1 MRRRAI
7 FPLLLCLA
15 TTCATPAWALDRTVL
30 DLSVQEPDH
39 EGADSRGPL
48 LVRELMRQA
57 VLIAARDEL
66 GLATRDE
73 ALREPIPEE
82 EQASVLMS
90 VTTGESAVFKLR
102 RGSKVFSR
110 IELDYKGREAN
121 YDVLV
126 SKFEKLSRHELVAAL
141 RSAGFTGKPLAR
153 DMKRGPLPDGMKARL
168 ERFTFW
174 DQLEAAREL
183 HGLMAR
189 SGETPER
196 LGALAR
202 AYANLGVLVEGQWSV
217 AHKVFKA
224 RALLYA
230 ERLRVLDDED
240 ADDDWVRSVR
250 GYVRGLAG
258 LHAFALADLDA
269 VSGAPSSAKA
279 VAAWLHG
286 DRAWL
291 ETDERARAHPVFSKL
306 LSFVALEDTR
316 AVELEREKAL
326 ELLAAEPECYR
337 VLDVLA
343 TIAPVESR
351 DAWTA
356 RGPELLEST
365 LATRLEALPGLP
377 DEAKARGKK
386 GVARAVAA
394 LVAAADGDREEP
406 SWAVLGRVL
415 EDTAILQAYR
425 RIDYLQADRKGELA
439 DYVDGLRALL
449 RHHPYGKFLRS
460 FAFERSSAERKELL
474 EDMEIADASYDHV
487 PLITGTWGEAGE
499 TRGQGAWNGAYFHLD
514 SIERDARQIV
524 VSSGQSSPDQLRRNA
539 GWLQGVSP
547 HSALAVA
554 TRFRVEWE
562 KIAAY
567 AADQEARSQSPDVL
581 EALAEHWDKA
591 RKPRPALRCWRKRV
605 ALSPDAFA
613 LLHLAEAQ
621 ERAGELEG
629 WLKTLDVYFEK
640 TPGGRDHAALKTK
653 VARRLLE
660 GGHAAEAIPY
670 AVAAAEREEEAALL
684 CAAECFERTGDL
696 ASAERWMKRLSECY
710 AAHGADWFTWC
721 KRTGAGSVEAARA
734 WGESFAKTWSESSD
748 PATVVYAA
756 RFYLLAGETKRAV
769 RAARVV
775 AEGRH
780 DSFFGLHVAILSKV
794 AERRES
800 ALEDVM
806 ENGTGAPSLV
816 LLARVLE
823 PCLEHAERL
832 DESGVEAV
840 RAQADPLERA
850 RLDYLVGL
858 FLEARSRPDAAR
870 AHYERCLDEDEPR
883 SEVPEHALA
892 RDGLKRLASS
902 R

>member
-1 MRRRAI
+1 MRRAI
-7 FPLLLCLA
+7 LPLLLFL
-15 TTCATPAWALDRTVL
+15 ATPAWAADRTVV

-39 EGADSRGPL
+39 EGTDARGPL
-48 LVRELMRQA
+48 LIRELMRQA

-66 GLATRDE
+66 GLRTRDE

-82 EQASVLMS
+82 EQIDVLMAL
-90 VTTGESAVFKLR
+90 TTDESAVFKLR

-110 IELDYKGREAN
+110 VQLDMKGHEAS

-126 SKFEKLSRHELVAAL
+126 SKFEKLSRHELVDAL

-153 DMKRGPLPDGMKARL
+153 DMKRGPLPDGIKARL
-168 ERFTFW
+168 ERFTVWEQFA
-174 DQLEAAREL
+174 AAREL
-183 HGLMAR
+183 HGLMSR

-202 AYANLGVLVEGQWSV
+202 AYANLGLLVEGHWSV

-258 LHAFALADLDA
+258 LHAFALSDLDA
-269 VSGAPSSAKA
+269 VSSAPSSARA
-279 VAAWLHG
+279 VAAWIQG

-306 LSFVALEDTR
+306 LAFVALEDTR
-316 AVELEREKAL
+316 ALELERAKAL

-343 TIAPVESR
+343 TIAPVGSR

-365 LATRLEALPGLP
+365 LATRLEGLSGLA

-394 LVAAADGDREEP
+394 LVAAADEDREEP
-406 SWAVLGRVL
+406 SWAVLGHVL
-415 EDTAILQAYR
+415 EDTAILQAFR
-425 RIDYLQADRKGELA
+425 RVEYLNEDRKGEVA
-439 DYVDGLRALL
+439 GYVEEQKTLL
-449 RHHPYGKFLRS
+449 RHHPYGKLIRS
-460 FAFERSSAERKELL
+460 YAFERSSTERKELL
-474 EDMEIADASYDHV
+474 DDIEIVDASYDHA
-487 PLITGTWGEAGE
+487 PLIHATWGAAGE

-524 VSSGQSSPDQLRRNA
+524 ISSNQGGASFEHLRRNA
-539 GWLQGVSP
+539 TWLQGVSR
-547 HSALAVA
+547 HSGIAVA
-554 TRFRVEWE
+554 TRFRVEWDQ
-562 KIAAY
+562 IAAY
-567 AADQEARSQSPDVL
+567 AANQEARTQSPDVL
-581 EALAEHWDKA
+581 EALAEHWDQA
-591 RKPRPALRCWRKRV
+591 RKPRSALRCWKKRV

-613 LLHLAEAQ
+613 ILHLAEAE
-621 ERAGELEG
+621 ERAGEIG
-629 WLKTLDVYFEK
+629 DWLKTLDAYFEK
-640 TPGGRDHAALKTK
+640 TPGGRDHAALRTK

-660 GGHAAEAIPY
+660 DGRAAEAIPY
-670 AVAAAEREEEAALL
+670 VLAAAEREEEAALL
-684 CAAECFERTGDL
+684 CAAECFERTGDM
-696 ASAERWMKRLSECY
+696 ASAERWVKRLSECY

-721 KRTGAGSVEAARA
+721 KRTGAGDVAAAQA
-734 WGESFAKTWSESSD
+734 WGESFAKSWSESND
-748 PATVVYAA
+748 PGTVAYAA
-756 RFYLLAGETKRAV
+756 RFYLLACDTKKAV

-775 AEGRH
+775 AEGKH
-780 DSFFGLHVAILSKV
+780 DPFFGLLVAILSKV
-794 AERRES
+794 ADRRETV
-800 ALEDVM
+800 LEDVV
-806 ENGTGAPSLV
+806 ENGAGAPSLV
-816 LLARVLE
+816 LLGRVFT

-832 DESGVEAV
+832 DESAVEAV
-840 RAQADPLERA
+840 RAQAEPRERA

-858 FLEARSRPDAAR
+858 FLESRSRPDAAR
-870 AHYERCLDEDEPR
+870 GYFERCLAEEEAS
-883 SEVPEHALA
+883 SELPDHALA
-892 RDGLKRLASS
+892 RDGLKRLAS